1 MKRLVTYSVC
11 ALCCCVLFLYSP
23 AAVSWA
29 SAGFLIWRD
38 SLLPALLPFFVCAS
52 VMQNA
57 GVSGRLERASLIFLS
72 LISGAPAGARLL
84 SGYGEPDAR
93 SAAILNNV
101 SPIFIYASFCSGM
114 VGCPRLALYILPAQF
129 LSAAIMLLLFPI
141 RIKPRPQASFS
152 SPLRLLSNA
161 LQSSVSAM
169 LNICAALVFFSAL
182 MGGFGA
188 MLGAGKRGGSLSG
201 AVLYGK
207 LEMAGGSAA
216 LSKLGIG
223 MRPLGTA
230 AAFVFSFGGLCVYAQ
245 SLTFAPLPFLRY
257 FSTKLMQGSLSAA
270 IAYIFLTLFP
280 LPQPVY
286 RSVTAD
292 TLLHNTLSIAAALG
306 AMLMALSVVM
316 LIGAAGRYKKAKR
329 KSAPGGAQ

>member
-23 AAVSWA
+23 AAVSRA

-141 RIKPRPQASFS
+141 RIKPRPQASFF

-182 MGGFGA
+182 MG
-188 MLGAGKRGGSLSG
+188 R
-201 AVLYGK
+201 
-207 LEMAGGSAA
+207 
-216 LSKLGIG
+216 I
-223 MRPLGTA
+223 
-230 AAFVFSFGGLCVYAQ
+230 
-245 SLTFAPLPFLRY
+245 
-257 FSTKLMQGSLSAA
+257 
-270 IAYIFLTLFP
+270 
-280 LPQPVY
+280 
-286 RSVTAD
+286 RS
-292 TLLHNTLSIAAALG
+292 H
-306 AMLMALSVVM
+306 
-316 LIGAAGRYKKAKR
+316 AGRR
-329 KSAPGGAQ
+329 H

>member
-1 MKRLVTYSVC
+1 M
-11 ALCCCVLFLYSP
+11 
-23 AAVSWA
+23 
-29 SAGFLIWRD
+29 LI
-38 SLLPALLPFFVCAS
+38 
-52 VMQNA
+52 
-57 GVSGRLERASLIFLS
+57 
-72 LISGAPAGARLL
+72 
-84 SGYGEPDAR
+84 
-93 SAAILNNV
+93 
-101 SPIFIYASFCSGM
+101 
-114 VGCPRLALYILPAQF
+114 
-129 LSAAIMLLLFPI
+129 LFPI

-188 MLGAGKRGGSLSG
+188 MLGAGKSGSLSG
-201 AVLYGK
+201 AVLYGM

-257 FSTKLMQGSLSAA
+257 FSTKLMQGALSAA

-316 LIGAAGRYKKAKR
+316 MIGAAGRYKKAKR

>member
-129 LSAAIMLLLFPI
+129 LSAAIMLILFPI

-188 MLGAGKRGGSLSG
+188 MLDAGKRGGSLSG
-201 AVLYGK
+201 AVLYGM

-257 FSTKLMQGSLSAA
+257 FSTKLMQGTLSAA

-316 LIGAAGRYKKAKR
+316 MIGAAGRYKKAKR
-329 KSAPGGAQ
+329 KSAPN

>member
-188 MLGAGKRGGSLSG
+188 MLGAGKSGSLSG
-201 AVLYGK
+201 AVLYGM

-230 AAFVFSFGGLCVYAQ
+230 AAFVFPSAGCA
-245 SLTFAPLPFLRY
+245 STPSRSPLPRCPSSAIFLR
-257 FSTKLMQGSLSAA
+257 S
-270 IAYIFLTLFP
+270 
-280 LPQPVY
+280 
-286 RSVTAD
+286 
-292 TLLHNTLSIAAALG
+292 
-306 AMLMALSVVM
+306 
-316 LIGAAGRYKKAKR
+316 
-329 KSAPGGAQ
+329 

>member
-1 MKRLVTYSVC
+1 MKKLVTYSVC
-11 ALCCCVLFLYSP
+11 ALCCCVLFLYNP
-23 AAVSWA
+23 AAVSQA

-38 SLLPALLPFFVCAS
+38 SLLPALLPFFVCAG
-52 VMQNA
+52 VMQNT
-57 GVSGRLERASLIFLS
+57 GVSGRWELASLIFLS

-84 SGYGEPDAR
+84 SGYGKPDAR

-114 VGCPRLALYILPAQF
+114 TGCPRLALYILPAQF
-129 LSAAIMLLLFPI
+129 LAAAIMLILFPI
-141 RIKPRPQASFS
+141 RINPRPQASLS

-188 MLGAGKRGGSLSG
+188 MLGSGKSSCLPG
-201 AVLYGK
+201 AVLYGM

-216 LSKLGIG
+216 LSSLGIG

-245 SLTFAPLPFLRY
+245 SLSFAPLPFLRY
-257 FSTKLMQGSLSAA
+257 FSAKMMQGMLSAA
-270 IAYIFLTLFP
+270 IAYVLLTLFP

-306 AMLMALSVVM
+306 AMLIALSAVM
-316 LIGAAGRYKKAKR
+316 MLGAAGRYKRAKR
-329 KSAPGGAQ
+329 KSAPDGAQ

>member
-23 AAVSWA
+23 AAVSRA

-129 LSAAIMLLLFPI
+129 LSAAIMLILFPI
-141 RIKPRPQASFS
+141 HIKSRPQAS
-152 SPLRLLSNA
+152 L
-161 LQSSVSAM
+161 
-169 LNICAALVFFSAL
+169 
-182 MGGFGA
+182 
-188 MLGAGKRGGSLSG
+188 SLSP
-201 AVLYGK
+201 APPV
-207 LEMAGGSAA
+207 E
-216 LSKLGIG
+216 
-223 MRPLGTA
+223 RPA
-230 AAFVFSFGGLCVYAQ
+230 EQRFGNA
-245 SLTFAPLPFLRY
+245 
-257 FSTKLMQGSLSAA
+257 
-270 IAYIFLTLFP
+270 
-280 LPQPVY
+280 
-286 RSVTAD
+286 
-292 TLLHNTLSIAAALG
+292 
-306 AMLMALSVVM
+306 
-316 LIGAAGRYKKAKR
+316 
-329 KSAPGGAQ
+329 

>member
-93 SAAILNNV
+93 SAA
-101 SPIFIYASFCSGM
+101 M
-114 VGCPRLALYILPAQF
+114 VGCPRLALYIIPAQF
-129 LSAAIMLLLFPI
+129 LSATIMLILFPI
-141 RIKPRPQASFS
+141 HIKSRPQASCP

-188 MLGAGKRGGSLSG
+188 MLGAGKSGSLSG
-201 AVLYGK
+201 AVLYGM

-257 FSTKLMQGSLSAA
+257 FSTKLMQGARSAA

-316 LIGAAGRYKKAKR
+316 MIGAAGRYKKAKR

>member
-114 VGCPRLALYILPAQF
+114 VGCPRLALYIIPAQF
-129 LSAAIMLLLFPI
+129 LSATIMLILFPI
-141 RIKPRPQASFS
+141 HIKSRPQASCP

-169 LNICAALVFFSAL
+169 LNICKDLGARARVATPVQPIQQFTQPSKPAMSADDVMASVQQQTAASAAAAAQPVRKPVSPQPKPEPRNSVSESNRGRRKAAEPVDDIDDEDDDDYYDDDEDDDDKK
-182 MGGFGA
+182 GGF
-188 MLGAGKRGGSLSG
+188 L
-201 AVLYGK
+201 
-207 LEMAGGSAA
+207 
-216 LSKLGIG
+216 
-223 MRPLGTA
+223 
-230 AAFVFSFGGLCVYAQ
+230 FG
-245 SLTFAPLPFLRY
+245 
-257 FSTKLMQGSLSAA
+257 
-270 IAYIFLTLFP
+270 LF
-280 LPQPVY
+280 
-286 RSVTAD
+286 
-292 TLLHNTLSIAAALG
+292 
-306 AMLMALSVVM
+306 
-316 LIGAAGRYKKAKR
+316 KKHKNFDDDDFDDEDDDDFDD
-329 KSAPGGAQ
+329 

>member
-129 LSAAIMLLLFPI
+129 LSAAIMLVLFPI
-141 RIKPRPQASFS
+141 RPQASFS

-188 MLGAGKRGGSLSG
+188 MLGAGISGSLSG
-201 AVLYGK
+201 AVLYGM

-257 FSTKLMQGSLSAA
+257 FSTKLMQGALSAA

-316 LIGAAGRYKKAKR
+316 MIGAAGRYKKAKR

>member
-1 MKRLVTYSVC
+1 MKKLVTYSVC
-11 ALCCCVLFLYSP
+11 ALCCCVLFLYNP
-23 AAVSWA
+23 AAVSQA

-38 SLLPALLPFFVCAS
+38 SLLPALLPFFVCAG
-52 VMQNA
+52 VMQNT

-84 SGYGEPDAR
+84 SGYGKPDAR

-114 VGCPRLALYILPAQF
+114 TGCPRLALYILPAQF
-129 LSAAIMLLLFPI
+129 LAAAIMLILFPI
-141 RIKPRPQASFS
+141 RINPRPQASLS

-188 MLGAGKRGGSLSG
+188 MLGSGKSSCLPG
-201 AVLYGK
+201 AVLYGM

-216 LSKLGIG
+216 LSSLGIG

-245 SLTFAPLPFLRY
+245 SLSFAPLPFLRY
-257 FSTKLMQGSLSAA
+257 FSAKMMQGMLSAA
-270 IAYIFLTLFP
+270 IAYVLLTLFP

-306 AMLMALSVVM
+306 AMLIALSAVM
-316 LIGAAGRYKKAKR
+316 IFGLAGRQKRAKR
-329 KSAPGGAQ
+329 KRAPDGAQ

>member
-114 VGCPRLALYILPAQF
+114 VGCPRLALYIIPAQF
-129 LSAAIMLLLFPI
+129 LSATIMLILFPI
-141 RIKPRPQASFS
+141 HIKSRPQASCP

-188 MLGAGKRGGSLSG
+188 MLGAGKSGSL
-201 AVLYGK
+201 
-207 LEMAGGSAA
+207 
-216 LSKLGIG
+216 
-223 MRPLGTA
+223 
-230 AAFVFSFGGLCVYAQ
+230 
-245 SLTFAPLPFLRY
+245 
-257 FSTKLMQGSLSAA
+257 
-270 IAYIFLTLFP
+270 
-280 LPQPVY
+280 
-286 RSVTAD
+286 
-292 TLLHNTLSIAAALG
+292 
-306 AMLMALSVVM
+306 
-316 LIGAAGRYKKAKR
+316 
-329 KSAPGGAQ
+329 

>member
-1 MKRLVTYSVC
+1 MRRCYLEKARHIFSMRALLLRIVPVQPCRSLTGFGRLFDLARFT
-11 ALCCCVLFLYSP
+11 AARP
-23 AAVSWA
+23 AAIFRLRQRNA
-29 SAGFLIWRD
+29 ECRRIRQAGAHLAYI
-38 SLLPALLPFFVCAS
+38 S
-52 VMQNA
+52 VPHL
-57 GVSGRLERASLIFLS
+57 RRA
-72 LISGAPAGARLL
+72 AGARLL

-114 VGCPRLALYILPAQF
+114 VGCPRLALYIIPAQF
-129 LSAAIMLLLFPI
+129 LSAAIMLILFPI

-188 MLGAGKRGGSLSG
+188 MLGAGISGSLSG
-201 AVLYGK
+201 AVLYGM

-230 AAFVFSFGGLCVYAQ
+230 AAFVFPSAGCA
-245 SLTFAPLPFLRY
+245 STPSRSPLPRCPSSAIFLR
-257 FSTKLMQGSLSAA
+257 S
-270 IAYIFLTLFP
+270 
-280 LPQPVY
+280 
-286 RSVTAD
+286 
-292 TLLHNTLSIAAALG
+292 
-306 AMLMALSVVM
+306 
-316 LIGAAGRYKKAKR
+316 
-329 KSAPGGAQ
+329 

>member
-23 AAVSWA
+23 AAVSRA

-57 GVSGRLERASLIFLS
+57 GVSGRLERTSLIFLS

-114 VGCPRLALYILPAQF
+114 VGCPRLALYIIPAQF
-129 LSAAIMLLLFPI
+129 LSAAIMLILFPI

-182 MGGFGA
+182 M
-188 MLGAGKRGGSLSG
+188 LGAGKRGSLSG
-201 AVLYGK
+201 AVLYGM

-257 FSTKLMQGSLSAA
+257 FSTKLMQGALSAA

-280 LPQPVY
+280 LPLPVY

-316 LIGAAGRYKKAKR
+316 MIGAAGRYKKAKR

>member
-1 MKRLVTYSVC
+1 
-11 ALCCCVLFLYSP
+11 
-23 AAVSWA
+23 
-29 SAGFLIWRD
+29 
-38 SLLPALLPFFVCAS
+38 
-52 VMQNA
+52 
-57 GVSGRLERASLIFLS
+57 
-72 LISGAPAGARLL
+72 
-84 SGYGEPDAR
+84 
-93 SAAILNNV
+93 
-101 SPIFIYASFCSGM
+101 
-114 VGCPRLALYILPAQF
+114 
-129 LSAAIMLLLFPI
+129 MLLLFPI

-188 MLGAGKRGGSLSG
+188 MLGAGISGSLSG
-201 AVLYGK
+201 AVLYGM

-257 FSTKLMQGSLSAA
+257 FSTKLMQGALSAA

-280 LPQPVY
+280 LPLPVY

-316 LIGAAGRYKKAKR
+316 MIGAAGRYKKAKR

>member
-129 LSAAIMLLLFPI
+129 LSAAIMLILFPI
-141 RIKPRPQASFS
+141 HIKSRPQASCP

-169 LNICAALVFFSAL
+169 LNICAALVYFSAL
-182 MGGFGA
+182 LGGFGA
-188 MLGAGKRGGSLSG
+188 MLGAGKSGSLSG
-201 AVLYGK
+201 AVLYGM
-207 LEMAGGSAA
+207 L
-216 LSKLGIG
+216 
-223 MRPLGTA
+223 
-230 AAFVFSFGGLCVYAQ
+230 VYAQ

-257 FSTKLMQGSLSAA
+257 FSTKLMQGALSAA

-280 LPQPVY
+280 LPLPVY

-316 LIGAAGRYKKAKR
+316 MIGAAGRYKKAKR

>member
-23 AAVSWA
+23 AAVSRA

-52 VMQNA
+52 VMQNT

-114 VGCPRLALYILPAQF
+114 VGCPQLALYILPAQF
-129 LSAAIMLLLFPI
+129 LSAAIMLILFPI
-141 RIKPRPQASFS
+141 HIKSRPQASCP

-188 MLGAGKRGGSLSG
+188 MLGAGKSGSLSG
-201 AVLYGK
+201 AVLYGM

-230 AAFVFSFGGLCVYAQ
+230 AAFVFPSAGCA
-245 SLTFAPLPFLRY
+245 
-257 FSTKLMQGSLSAA
+257 STPS
-270 IAYIFLTLFP
+270 
-280 LPQPVY
+280 
-286 RSVTAD
+286 R
-292 TLLHNTLSIAAALG
+292 
-306 AMLMALSVVM
+306 
-316 LIGAAGRYKKAKR
+316 
-329 KSAPGGAQ
+329 

>member
-1 MKRLVTYSVC
+1 MKKLVTYSVC
-11 ALCCCVLFLYSP
+11 ALCCCVLFLYNP
-23 AAVSWA
+23 AAVSQA

-38 SLLPALLPFFVCAS
+38 SLLPALLLFFVCAGARKNT
-52 VMQNA
+52 VA
-57 GVSGRLERASLIFLS
+57 SGRLERPSLRFLS
-72 LISGAPAGARLL
+72 FISGAPACPRLL
-84 SGYGEPDAR
+84 SGYGKPDAR

-114 VGCPRLALYILPAQF
+114 TGCPRLALYILPAQF
-129 LSAAIMLLLFPI
+129 LAAAIMLILFPI
-141 RIKPRPQASFS
+141 RINPRPQASLS

-188 MLGAGKRGGSLSG
+188 MLGSGKSSCLPG
-201 AVLYGK
+201 AVLYGM

-216 LSKLGIG
+216 LSSLGIG

-245 SLTFAPLPFLRY
+245 SLSFAPLPFLRY
-257 FSTKLMQGSLSAA
+257 FSAKMMQGMLSAA
-270 IAYIFLTLFP
+270 IAYVLLTLFP

-306 AMLMALSVVM
+306 AMLIALSAVM
-316 LIGAAGRYKKAKR
+316 MLGAAGRYKRAKR
-329 KSAPGGAQ
+329 KSAPDGAQ

>member
-129 LSAAIMLLLFPI
+129 LSAAIMLILFPI
-141 RIKPRPQASFS
+141 RIKPRPQASCP

-188 MLGAGKRGGSLSG
+188 MLDAGKRGGSLSG
-201 AVLYGK
+201 AVLYGM

-245 SLTFAPLPFLRY
+245 SLSFAPLSFLRY
-257 FSTKLMQGSLSAA
+257 FSTKLMQGALSAA

-292 TLLHNTLSIAAALG
+292 TLLHNTVSIAAALG

-316 LIGAAGRYKKAKR
+316 MIGAAGRYRRAKR
-329 KSAPGGAQ
+329 KSAPN

>member
-1 MKRLVTYSVC
+1 
-11 ALCCCVLFLYSP
+11 
-23 AAVSWA
+23 
-29 SAGFLIWRD
+29 
-38 SLLPALLPFFVCAS
+38 
-52 VMQNA
+52 
-57 GVSGRLERASLIFLS
+57 
-72 LISGAPAGARLL
+72 
-84 SGYGEPDAR
+84 
-93 SAAILNNV
+93 
-101 SPIFIYASFCSGM
+101 M
-114 VGCPRLALYILPAQF
+114 VGCPRLALYIIPAQF
-129 LSAAIMLLLFPI
+129 LSATIMLILFPI
-141 RIKPRPQASFS
+141 HIKSRPQASCP

-188 MLGAGKRGGSLSG
+188 MLGVGKGGSLSG
-201 AVLYGK
+201 ALLYGM

-257 FSTKLMQGSLSAA
+257 FSTKLIQGALSAA

-292 TLLHNTLSIAAALG
+292 MLLHNTLSVAAALG

-316 LIGAAGRYKKAKR
+316 MIGAAGRYKKAKR

>member
-52 VMQNA
+52 VMQNT

-114 VGCPRLALYILPAQF
+114 VGCPRLALYIIPAQF

-188 MLGAGKRGGSLSG
+188 MLGAGKSGSLSG
-201 AVLYGK
+201 AVLYG
-207 LEMAGGSAA
+207 SAA
-216 LSKLGIG
+216 LSKLGTG

-245 SLTFAPLPFLRY
+245 SLTFTPLPFLRY
-257 FSTKLMQGSLSAA
+257 FSTKLMQGALSAA

-280 LPQPVY
+280 LPLPVY

-316 LIGAAGRYKKAKR
+316 MIGAAGRYKKAKR

>member
-23 AAVSWA
+23 AAVSRA

-52 VMQNA
+52 VMQNT

-72 LISGAPAGARLL
+72 LI
-84 SGYGEPDAR
+84 

-129 LSAAIMLLLFPI
+129 LSAAIMLILFPI
-141 RIKPRPQASFS
+141 HIKSRPQASCP

-188 MLGAGKRGGSLSG
+188 MLGAGKSGSLSG
-201 AVLYGK
+201 AVLYGM

-257 FSTKLMQGSLSAA
+257 FSAKLMQGALSAA

-280 LPQPVY
+280 LPLPVY

-316 LIGAAGRYKKAKR
+316 MIGAAGRYRRAKR
-329 KSAPGGAQ
+329 KSAPN

>member
-52 VMQNA
+52 VMQNT

-129 LSAAIMLLLFPI
+129 LSATIMLILFPI
-141 RIKPRPQASFS
+141 HIKSRPQASFS

-169 LNICAALVFFSAL
+169 LNICAVLVFFSAL

-188 MLGAGKRGGSLSG
+188 MLGAGISGSLSG
-201 AVLYGK
+201 TVLYGM

-257 FSTKLMQGSLSAA
+257 FSTKLMQGALSAA

-316 LIGAAGRYKKAKR
+316 MIGAAGRYKKSKR

>member
-1 MKRLVTYSVC
+1 MKKLVTYSVC
-11 ALCCCVLFLYSP
+11 ALCCCVLFLYNP
-23 AAVSWA
+23 AAVSQA

-38 SLLPALLPFFVCAS
+38 SLLPALLPFFVCAG
-52 VMQNA
+52 VMQNT

-84 SGYGEPDAR
+84 SGYGKPDAR
-93 SAAILNNV
+93 SAAILKNI

-114 VGCPRLALYILPAQF
+114 TGCPRLALYILPAQF
-129 LSAAIMLLLFPI
+129 LAAAIMLILFPI
-141 RIKPRPQASFS
+141 RINPRPQASLS

-188 MLGAGKRGGSLSG
+188 MLGSGKSSCLPG
-201 AVLYGK
+201 AVLYGM

-216 LSKLGIG
+216 LSSLGIG

-245 SLTFAPLPFLRY
+245 SLSFAPLPFLRY
-257 FSTKLMQGSLSAA
+257 FSAKMMQGMLSAA
-270 IAYIFLTLFP
+270 IAYVLLTLFP

-306 AMLMALSVVM
+306 AMLIALSAVM
-316 LIGAAGRYKKAKR
+316 MLGAAGRYKRAKR
-329 KSAPGGAQ
+329 KSAPDGAQ

>member
-23 AAVSWA
+23 AAVSRA

-52 VMQNA
+52 VMQNT

-93 SAAILNNV
+93 SAAIL

-129 LSAAIMLLLFPI
+129 LSAAIMLILFPTH
-141 RIKPRPQASFS
+141 IKPRPQASCPA
-152 SPLRLLSNA
+152 PLRLLSNA

-188 MLGAGKRGGSLSG
+188 MLGAGKSGSLSG
-201 AVLYGK
+201 AVLYGM

-245 SLTFAPLPFLRY
+245 SLSFAPLPFLRY
-257 FSTKLMQGSLSAA
+257 FSTKLMQGALSAA

-316 LIGAAGRYKKAKR
+316 MVQKSQKKKR
-329 KSAPGGAQ
+329 PGWSAIKLRL

>member
-1 MKRLVTYSVC
+1 MKKLVTYSVC

-23 AAVSWA
+23 AAVSQA

-38 SLLPALLPFFVCAS
+38 SLLPALLPFFVCAG
-52 VMQNA
+52 VMKNI
-57 GVSGRLERASLIFLS
+57 GVSGRFERASLVFLP
-72 LISGAPAGARLL
+72 LISGAPAVARLL
-84 SGYGEPDAR
+84 SGYGKPDAR

-114 VGCPRLALYILPAQF
+114 TGCPRLALYILPAQF
-129 LSAAIMLLLFPI
+129 LAAAIMLILFPI
-141 RIKPRPQASFS
+141 RINPRPQASLS

-188 MLGAGKRGGSLSG
+188 MLGSGKSSCLPG
-201 AVLYGK
+201 AVLYGM

-216 LSKLGIG
+216 LSSLGIG

-245 SLTFAPLPFLRY
+245 SLSFAPLPFLRY
-257 FSTKLMQGSLSAA
+257 FSAKMMQGMLSAA
-270 IAYIFLTLFP
+270 IAYVLLTLFP

-306 AMLMALSVVM
+306 AMLIALSAVM
-316 LIGAAGRYKKAKR
+316 MLGAAGRYKRAKR
-329 KSAPGGAQ
+329 KSAPDGAQ

>member
-1 MKRLVTYSVC
+1 
-11 ALCCCVLFLYSP
+11 
-23 AAVSWA
+23 
-29 SAGFLIWRD
+29 
-38 SLLPALLPFFVCAS
+38 
-52 VMQNA
+52 
-57 GVSGRLERASLIFLS
+57 
-72 LISGAPAGARLL
+72 
-84 SGYGEPDAR
+84 
-93 SAAILNNV
+93 
-101 SPIFIYASFCSGM
+101 
-114 VGCPRLALYILPAQF
+114 
-129 LSAAIMLLLFPI
+129 MLLLFPI

-182 MGGFGA
+182 MGGLGA
-188 MLGAGKRGGSLSG
+188 MLGAGISGSLSG
-201 AVLYGK
+201 AVLYGM

-245 SLTFAPLPFLRY
+245 SLSFAPLPFLRY
-257 FSTKLMQGSLSAA
+257 FSTKLMQGALSAA

-316 LIGAAGRYKKAKR
+316 MIGAAGRYKKAKR
-329 KSAPGGAQ
+329 KSAPDGAQ

>member
-114 VGCPRLALYILPAQF
+114 VGCPQLALYILPAQF

-169 LNICAALVFFSAL
+169 LNICAALVF
-182 MGGFGA
+182 
-188 MLGAGKRGGSLSG
+188 
-201 AVLYGK
+201 
-207 LEMAGGSAA
+207 
-216 LSKLGIG
+216 
-223 MRPLGTA
+223 
-230 AAFVFSFGGLCVYAQ
+230 
-245 SLTFAPLPFLRY
+245 APLPFLRY
-257 FSTKLMQGSLSAA
+257 FSPKLMQGALSAA

-280 LPQPVY
+280 LPLPVY

-316 LIGAAGRYKKAKR
+316 MIGAAGRYKKAKR
-329 KSAPGGAQ
+329 KSAPN